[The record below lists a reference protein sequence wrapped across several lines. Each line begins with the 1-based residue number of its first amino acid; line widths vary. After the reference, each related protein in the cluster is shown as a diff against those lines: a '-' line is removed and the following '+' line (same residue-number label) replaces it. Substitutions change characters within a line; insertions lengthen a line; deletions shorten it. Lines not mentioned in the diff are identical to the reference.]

1 MCALVEREREREREN
16 TKSYGQTND
25 NTCILDLSGVLWD
38 SEARDG
44 AERALPGSQEGRL
57 LIGSE
62 AGNKVTD
69 TRVDGDGGVAER
81 V

>member
-1 MCALVEREREREREN
+1 MCFSVCKGWREREKE
-16 TKSYGQTND
+16 QTDRQLTD

-38 SEARDG
+38 SEAGDG

-69 TRVDGDGGVAER
+69 TRVDGDGSVAER